1 MITNQ
6 HLLISLILMGSVLF
20 PSFSSAESFDELT
33 VIGNSREWKNLLH
46 YGDGWL
52 ITEDRS
58 RADASFFFISDSG
71 KTDPVAE
78 LRADLEAFQ
87 NPALKTGKDQTS
99 AVCVFPARRKF
110 IEEKLHRK
118 FPDAECPKLKVFLEE
133 TDADAVQLVF
143 STAYPNNPGS
153 MFGHTFL
160 KFIQKN
166 TPDLFQ
172 PAASYA
178 AFVGEDGGFI
188 YMARGLFGGY
198 RGAFDLTPYYA
209 KINEYVRSESRDL
222 WEYELNLTTEE
233 VRSLALHL
241 WELQSNAG
249 FDYYFF
255 DENCS
260 YVVLRAIEV
269 AKPQW
274 NLAGQ
279 KLFTIPGSTVRT
291 LHSIPDAIR
300 KTGFRPSL
308 RRKLDAFVSSL
319 NQTERDELN
328 QLLNGELKAD
338 AIRNAAI
345 LDTALV
351 KIQYL
356 KTVDPSLNRE
366 IQLARSKFKTTPIE
380 QTIAVPAGQNQP
392 EQGHAPSMIS
402 LGGGFTDQKSHFTLG
417 YKFAF
422 HDLLNNDQGYE
433 PFSQIDFPS
442 IHFRLIESK
451 GLILDK
457 LGLVAITSLYP
468 WTDLEK
474 SRSWKL
480 ALDIRRANDLACNTC
495 MVAHGDLGF
504 GIALHPFTKNAVTSV
519 FASAYAE
526 AGKALEGARIGPKA
540 EWLNVFQMGN
550 FKGLV
555 NLGWSLDAFQSKR
568 NTSFWTQETGLS
580 YRIHRNFEARAI
592 FNRASRDFT
601 GSGTHTESQ
610 LTLHQYF

>member
-1 MITNQ
+1 MMNLIWPLRS
-6 HLLISLILMGSVLF
+6 LLLCGLLLHPAS
-20 PSFSSAESFDELT
+20 SFAQTEVELNT
-33 VIGNSREWKNLLH
+33 IGNSREWKNLLH

-58 RADASFFFISDSG
+58 RADASSFFISPQG

-78 LRADLEAFQ
+78 LRAELEAFQ
-87 NPALKTGKDQTS
+87 NPTLKTGKEQTS

-110 IEEKLHRK
+110 LEEKLHQK
-118 FPDAECPKLKVFLEE
+118 FPDVDCPKLQVFLEE
-133 TDADAVQLVF
+133 TKADAIQLVF

-222 WEYELNLTTEE
+222 WEYELNLNADEINT
-233 VRSLALHL
+233 LALHL

-291 LHSIPDAIR
+291 LYSNPDAIR
-300 KTGFRPSL
+300 KSGFRPSL

-319 NQTERDELN
+319 NQAERDELN
-328 QLLNGELKAD
+328 RLLNGDLKAD
-338 AIRNAAI
+338 VIQNSAI

-380 QTIAVPAGQNQP
+380 QTVTVPSGQNQP
-392 EQGHAPSMIS
+392 EQGHAPSVIS
-402 LGGGFTDQKSHFTLG
+402 LGGGFTDQKSHFHLG

-442 IHFRLIESK
+442 IQFRLIESK

-474 SRSWKL
+474 SKSWKL
-480 ALDIRRANDLACNTC
+480 ALDIRRANDLECNTC
-495 MVAHGDLGF
+495 MVAHGDIGF
-504 GIALHPFTKNAVTSV
+504 GIALYPFTKNGVTSV
-519 FASAYAE
+519 FASLYTE
-526 AGKALEGARIGPKA
+526 AGKTLKGARIGPKF
-540 EWLNVFQMGN
+540 EWINVFQLGD

-555 NLGWSLDAFQSKR
+555 NLGWSVDAFQNKR
-568 NTSFWTQETGLS
+568 NTTFWTQEAGLS
-580 YRIHRNFEARAI
+580 YRIHRNLEARAV
-592 FNRASRDFT
+592 FNST
-601 GSGTHTESQ
+601 HTHTESQ

>member
-6 HLLISLILMGSVLF
+6 RFLTSLILMGAFLF
-20 PSFSSAESFDELT
+20 PSFSSAEPADELT
-33 VIGNSREWKNLLH
+33 AIGNSREWKNLLH

-58 RADASFFFISDSG
+58 RADASFFFISPGG

-78 LRADLEAFQ
+78 LRADLDAFQ
-87 NPALKTGKDQTS
+87 NPTVKTGKEQTS

-110 IEEKLHRK
+110 LEEKLHRK
-118 FPDAECPKLKVFLEE
+118 FPDADCPKLKVFLEE
-133 TDADAVQLVF
+133 TNADAVQLVF

-160 KFIQKN
+160 KFIQNN

-178 AFVGEDGGFI
+178 AFVGEDGGFF

-222 WEYELNLTTEE
+222 WEYELNLSADEINT
-233 VRSLALHL
+233 LALHL

-269 AKPQW
+269 AKPRW

-308 RRKLDAFVSSL
+308 RRKLDAFVSGL
-319 NQTERDELN
+319 NQAERDELD
-328 QLLNGELKAD
+328 QLLSGELKAD

-366 IQLARSKFKTTPIE
+366 IQLARSTFKTTPID
-380 QTIAVPAGQNQP
+380 QTITVPKGQNQP
-392 EQGHAPSMIS
+392 EQGHAPSVIS
-402 LGGGFTDQKSHFTLG
+402 LGGGFTNQNSHFHLG

-433 PFSQIDFPS
+433 PYTQIDFPS
-442 IHFRLIESK
+442 IQVRLIESK

-474 SRSWKL
+474 SKSWKL
-480 ALDIRRANDLACNTC
+480 ALDVRRANDLACNTC
-495 MVAHGDLGF
+495 MIAHGDLGF
-504 GIALHPFTKNAVTSV
+504 GIALHPWTKNAVTSV
-519 FASAYAE
+519 FASVYTE
-526 AGKALEGARIGPKA
+526 AGKTLDGARIGPKA
-540 EWLNVFQMGN
+540 EWLNVFQLGDI
-550 FKGLV
+550 KGLV
-555 NLGWSLDAFQSKR
+555 NLGWSLDAFQNKR
-568 NTSFWTQETGLS
+568 SSSFWTQEAGLS
-580 YRIHRNFEARAI
+580 YRIHRDLEIRTT
-592 FNRASRDFT
+592 FNRASREL
-601 GSGTHTESQ
+601 SSAAIHTESQ

>member
-1 MITNQ
+1 MMTKNWLVSSILLCG
-6 HLLISLILMGSVLF
+6 LLIT
-20 PSFSSAESFDELT
+20 PSSSHAQSENELNN
-33 VIGNSREWKNLLH
+33 IGNSREWKNLLH

-52 ITEDRS
+52 ISEDQS
-58 RADASFFFISDSG
+58 RADSSHFFISQQG
-71 KTDPVAE
+71 KTDPVSE
-78 LRADLEAFQ
+78 LKADLEAFQ
-87 NPALKTGKDQTS
+87 NPSQKTGKEQTS

-110 IEEKLHRK
+110 LEKKLNRK
-118 FPDAECPKLKVFLEE
+118 FPDADCPKLNVYLDE
-133 TDADAVQLVF
+133 TMADAVQLVF

-172 PAASYA
+172 PSASYA
-178 AFVGEDGGFI
+178 AFVGHDDGFI
-188 YMARGLFGGY
+188 YMTRGLFGGY
-198 RGAFDLTPYYA
+198 QGAFDLTPYYA

-222 WEYELNLTTEE
+222 WEYELNLDADE
-233 VRSLALHL
+233 VRTLTLHL

-269 AKPQW
+269 AKPEW
-274 NLAGQ
+274 NLMDQ

-291 LHSIPDAIR
+291 LHSTLNAIR

-308 RRKLDAFVSSL
+308 RRKLDAFISSL
-319 NQTERDELN
+319 DQKEKIELD
-328 QLLNGELKAD
+328 QLMNGELKAE
-338 AIRNAAI
+338 AIQSSAI
-345 LDTALV
+345 LDTAMV

-356 KTVDPSLNRE
+356 KAADVALNRE
-366 IQLARSKFKTTPIE
+366 VQHARSKLKTKPIE
-380 QTIAVPAGQNQP
+380 QIVMVPVGQNQP
-392 EQGHAPSMIS
+392 EQGHSPSMVS
-402 LGGGFTDQKSHFTLG
+402 LGGGFSDQKSHFTLG

-442 IHFRLIESK
+442 IHLRVIEGK

-495 MVAHGDLGF
+495 MIAHGDIGF
-504 GIALHPFTKNAVTSV
+504 GIALHPFTKKAVTSFFTSV
-519 FASAYAE
+519 YSE
-526 AGKALEGARIGPKA
+526 AGKALDGARIGTKV
-540 EWLNVFQMGN
+540 EWLSVLQAGN
-550 FKGLV
+550 FKGLA
-555 NLGWSLDAFQSKR
+555 NLAWGLDAFQNKR
-568 NTSFWTQETGLS
+568 NASFWTQETGIA
-580 YRIHRNFEARAI
+580 YRINKDLEVRAT
-592 FNRASRDFT
+592 FNRASHAFT
-601 GSGTHTESQ
+601 SAATHTESQ